1 MNIPQTI
8 PRIDCK
14 AFSKCGKKSLSH
26 CRRYKLTDE
35 ECINCRLVHRRER
48 NNYRT
53 SPDGRLMKRCS
64 ICGEWYYLH
73 RFYPRTLNRGEKV
86 YSTFSSEC
94 RRCKSLKVSTYQKAR
109 R

>member
-14 AFSKCGKKSLSH
+14 AFAKCGKKSLSH

-64 ICGEWYYLH
+64 ICGEWYYFH

-94 RRCKSLKVSTYQKAR
+94 RRCKSLKASTYQKAR